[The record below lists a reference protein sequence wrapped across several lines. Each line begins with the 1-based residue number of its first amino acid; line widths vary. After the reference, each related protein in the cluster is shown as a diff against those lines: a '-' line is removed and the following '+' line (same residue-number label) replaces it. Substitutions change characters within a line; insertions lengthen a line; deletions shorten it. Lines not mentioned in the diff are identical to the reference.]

1 MIMRLLHITV
11 VAVLIAAAVWV
22 YRVKFE
28 SAGRAA
34 EATRLAAEIRR
45 ERDAIAALRAQ
56 WAELDNPARIQ
67 ALAERY
73 SSLRL
78 LDASQIDRFD
88 HLPERPP
95 PPPGEGPDAIAAMIA
110 GWGAADPGGAPP
122 RGAVADAVAAPEGRR

>member
-1 MIMRLLHITV
+1 MIIRLLHLTV
-11 VAVLIAAAVWV
+11 VAMLIAAAVWV

-34 EATRLAAEIRR
+34 EATRLASEIRR

-67 ALAERY
+67 VLAERH
-73 SSLRL
+73 SPLKL
-78 LDASQIDRFD
+78 IDPGQIDGFD

-95 PPPGEGPDAIAAMIA
+95 PPPGDGPDAIAAMIA
-110 GWGAADPGGAPP
+110 GWEASGPAGAAAP
-122 RGAVADAVAAPEGRR
+122 RGSVADAVAPAGRR

>member
-1 MIMRLLHITV
+1 MIVRLLHLTV
-11 VAVLIAAAVWV
+11 VAALIAAAVWV

-56 WAELDNPARIQ
+56 WAELDSPGRIQ
-67 ALAERY
+67 TLAERH
-73 SSLRL
+73 SALRL
-78 LDASQIDRFD
+78 IDQSQIDTFD

-95 PPPGEGPDAIAAMIA
+95 LPSEAPDAIAAVIA
-110 GWGAADPGGAPP
+110 GWEASGAAAAAPP
-122 RGAVADAVAAPEGRR
+122 RGSLADAVVPGGGRR